1 MLSNVDGAASP
12 RDSAISKISNT
23 KPNVSGSRDEFCL
36 LSSRAS
42 SAKTFVVG
50 KKTPRDGSDAR
61 STKTGAVL
69 DAQVEERSDSPA
81 SQRSAAMSL
90 TSSKLA
96 SQKNSTR
103 SGRSNRSHLQDII
116 SEQLSSIS
124 EENSRLDAIEKLI
137 ATWSLSLNTPKKKGA
152 DDNVADKNSKTT
164 SQDTK
169 QQGGP
174 RGWGNHQVMANV
186 VSLTPILAKLKWPEP
201 PIEKILGYTPNTI
214 ESSVQDILALF
225 MHQKALCAFR

>member
-1 MLSNVDGAASP
+1 MLSNVDGAASL
-12 RDSAISKISNT
+12 RDSAISEISNT
-23 KPNVSGSRDEFCL
+23 KPNASGSKDKFCL

-50 KKTPRDGSDAR
+50 KKAPRDGSDAG

-69 DAQVEERSDSPA
+69 DAQVQERSDSPA
-81 SQRSAAMSL
+81 SQRSIAMSL

-137 ATWSLSLNTPKKKGA
+137 ASWSLSLNTPKKKGA
-152 DDNVADKNSKTT
+152 EDNVADNPKKT

-169 QQGGP
+169 HQGGP
-174 RGWGNHQVMANV
+174 RGWGNHQVMANAV
-186 VSLTPILAKLKWPEP
+186 LSAPILANLKGPEP
-201 PIEKILGYTPNTI
+201 PIEKILSSTPNTI
-214 ESSVQDILALF
+214 ESSVQYIIALS
-225 MHQKALCAFR
+225 MHQSAVFR